1 MRLLWYIGTVMYGA
15 HMIVFGLSGGAGS
28 GKSTVAAMFAQSCNA
43 AVFDADKIVH
53 SMYSGDATITGLVAK
68 YFPDC
73 ICNGV
78 VSRERLSKHF
88 FSYGP
93 LWLEF
98 QSIVHSIV
106 LRQQRKFILE
116 QSKIGRDY
124 AVLDVPLLLEA
135 GFWRCCDFVIN
146 VDVHKSLQWHRLRQR
161 GLSEREIEFL
171 LSLQMPRGSR
181 RNFADFYVNCG
192 ERKGEVLKSVLQ
204 IVGSLNAGRHRFQ
217 VARKKLAMRSTL
229 DRHAS
234 TMASA

>member
-1 MRLLWYIGTVMYGA
+1 
-15 HMIVFGLSGGAGS
+15 MIVLGLSGGAGS
-28 GKSTVAAMFAQSCNA
+28 GKSTVAAMFVRSCCA

-78 VSRERLSKHF
+78 VSRKKLSRHF

-93 LWLEF
+93 LWRKF
-98 QSIVHSIV
+98 QTIVHSIV
-106 LRQQRKFILE
+106 LKKQCKFILE
-116 QSKIGRDY
+116 QSRIGRDY

-135 GFWRCCDFVIN
+135 GFWRYCDFVIN
-146 VDVHKSLQWHRLRQR
+146 VDVSKSLQWYRLSQR
-161 GLSEREIEFL
+161 GLSEQEIEFL
-171 LSLQMPRGSR
+171 LSLQMSRESR
-181 RNFADFYVNCG
+181 RHFADFYVNCG

-204 IVGSLNAGRHRFQ
+204 IVGSLNAGRHRFR

-234 TMASA
+234 TMASQPDAC